1 MKLPGV
7 GLASIVIK
15 DNLVLLGKRK
25 NAHGAGTYA
34 FPGGHLEMFES
45 FIDCAIRET
54 EEETGLIVD
63 PIDIHPSAVT
73 NDFFKELNKHY
84 ITLFM
89 RTKYISGNPE
99 NLEPHKCEGWNW
111 YEWEKMPSNLM
122 IPIKNLIKQGY
133 NPFKLK

>member
-7 GLASIVIK
+7 GLASIVMK

-25 NAHGAGTYA
+25 NAHGEGTYA

-45 FIDCAIRET
+45 LTDCAIRET
-54 EEETGLIVD
+54 KEETGLIVK
-63 PIDIHPSAVT
+63 PIDINPSAVT
-73 NDFFKELNKHY
+73 NDFFEKENKHY

-89 RTKYISGNPE
+89 RTKYVFGEPQ
-99 NLEPHKCEGWNW
+99 NLEPRKCKGWEW

-122 IPIKNLIKQGY
+122 IPIKNVLKQGY
-133 NPFKLK
+133 NPFNIK